1 MQTSP
6 RAGGAGRGAP
16 HQLRVPRARFT
27 RIIPRLSQLGTRSN
41 IKGCG
46 ITPSGSL
53 LMHLEQR
60 RLLAPLCI
68 EKLAR
73 IPQHWLRANG

>member
-41 IKGCG
+41 IKG
-46 ITPSGSL
+46 
-53 LMHLEQR
+53 MRDE
-60 RLLAPLCI
+60 
-68 EKLAR
+68 
-73 IPQHWLRANG
+73 